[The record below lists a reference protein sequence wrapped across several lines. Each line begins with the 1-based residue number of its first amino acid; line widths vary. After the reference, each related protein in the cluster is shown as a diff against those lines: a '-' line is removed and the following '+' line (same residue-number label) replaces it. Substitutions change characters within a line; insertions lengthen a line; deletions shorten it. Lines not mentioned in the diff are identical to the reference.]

1 MTYLFT
7 SEQHLKLHIKDSLKD
22 QEQKNAKYHLYDN
35 QINHFIKYNTNFLLQ
50 EYLKN
55 LHDLHEEWLL
65 KFSNDNV
72 LVVEAN
78 GNQNELY
85 SVIEKNIDRIT
96 GNKNNLSL

>member
-1 MTYLFT
+1 M
-7 SEQHLKLHIKDSLKD
+7 
-22 QEQKNAKYHLYDN
+22 
-35 QINHFIKYNTNFLLQ
+35 Q

-65 KFSNDNV
+65 KQSNDNV
-72 LVVEAN
+72 LVIEAN

-85 SVIEKNIDRIT
+85 FVIEKNLDRIT